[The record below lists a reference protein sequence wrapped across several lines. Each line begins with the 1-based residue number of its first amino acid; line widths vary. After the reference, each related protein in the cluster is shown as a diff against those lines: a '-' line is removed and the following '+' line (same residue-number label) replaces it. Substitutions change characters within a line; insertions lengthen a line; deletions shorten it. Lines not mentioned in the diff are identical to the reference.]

1 MFFISHLSR
10 STRRTWHT
18 TFKSAAASSSAAQAA
33 RQPAAKEESRLQAL
47 RRALAEDESRVEEE
61 DDLLDEFV
69 HSSSPTITVHN
80 STTTTSTTSTTSS
93 SPRTKVAKPR
103 ERKPA
108 WLRGQAATGPNYER
122 LRSTVRSL
130 GLATVCEEAKCP
142 NIGECWGGGDDG
154 VATATIMIMGDTCTR
169 GCRFCNVKTSRAP
182 GPLDPEEPAKTAEAV
197 ASWGMDYI
205 VITSVDRDDVED
217 QGASHIAKTV
227 RLMKEKKPGL
237 MVEVLTPDFSGNLEH
252 VKQVAISGL
261 NVFAHNVETV
271 ERLSPRVRDRRANYQ
286 QSLNVL
292 RAAAEARP
300 GLITKTSIMMGL
312 GETDEEVHQFL
323 KDIQNAGVQVV
334 TFGQYLRPSKRHL
347 KVHEYVTP
355 EKFDEWGDI
364 AKSMGFRYVA
374 SGPMVRSSYKAGEF
388 YLKAMVEED
397 EKAKQDVVA
406 AVM

>member
-1 MFFISHLSR
+1 MLR
-10 STRRTWHT
+10 SLRPLLFRS
-18 TFKSAAASSSAAQAA
+18 FSSAPAAA
-33 RQPAAKEESRLQAL
+33 PAETRLQAL
-47 RRALAEDESRVEEE
+47 RRSLAEDEALAAQTE
-61 DDLLDEFV
+61 LIDEFV
-69 HSSSPTITVHN
+69 QDAASITLHSS
-80 STTTTSTTSTTSS
+80 TSTQ
-93 SPRTKVAKPR
+93 SPAKRKKPR

-108 WLRGQAATGPNYER
+108 WLKGQLPSGPNYER
-122 LRSTVRSL
+122 LRSTVRTL

-142 NIGECWGGGDDG
+142 NIGECWGGGEDG
-154 VATATIMIMGDTCTR
+154 IATATIMIMGDTCTR

-182 GPLDPEEPAKTAEAV
+182 APLNPEEPANTAEAV

-205 VITSVDRDDVED
+205 VITSVDRDDVPD

-227 RLMKEKKPGL
+227 RLMKEKKADL
-237 MVEVLTPDFSGNLEH
+237 LVEVLTPDFSGNLEH
-252 VKQVAISGL
+252 VRQVATSGL

-286 QSLNVL
+286 QSLDVL
-292 RAAAEARP
+292 QAAAQARP

-323 KDIQNAGVQVV
+323 RDIQTAGVQVV

-347 KVHEYVTP
+347 KVQEYVTP

-364 AKSMGFRYVA
+364 ARDMGFRYVA

-388 YLKAMVEED
+388 YLKAMV
-397 EKAKQDVVA
+397 QDDMKKTE
-406 AVM
+406 AVETGASSTE

>member
-1 MFFISHLSR
+1 MLLKWGGTHALLRRSFQTRTKFFSSLASPNA
-10 STRRTWHT
+10 
-18 TFKSAAASSSAAQAA
+18 KS
-33 RQPAAKEESRLQAL
+33 ESRLEAL
-47 RRALAEDESRVEEE
+47 RRTLAEDEATAATDHEHELI
-61 DDLLDEFV
+61 DTFV
-69 HSSSPTITVHN
+69 GSTPSVTVHASSTPAPSSTASSSTLA
-80 STTTTSTTSTTSS
+80 
-93 SPRTKVAKPR
+93 KKKKPR

-130 GLATVCEEAKCP
+130 GLATVCEEARCP

-182 GPLDPEEPAKTAEAV
+182 PPLNPEEPANTAEAV
-197 ASWGMDYI
+197 AGWGMDYI
-205 VITSVDRDDVED
+205 VITSVDRDDVPD

-227 RLMKEKKPGL
+227 RLMKEKKPDL
-237 MVEVLTPDFSGNLEH
+237 LVEVLTPDFSGNLEH
-252 VKQVAISGL
+252 VREVAVSGL

-292 RAAAEARP
+292 QAAADARP

-323 KDIQNAGVQVV
+323 IDIQNAGVQVV

-355 EKFDEWGDI
+355 EKFEEWGEI
-364 AKSMGFRYVA
+364 AKGMGFRYVA

-388 YLKAMVEED
+388 YLKAMVKED
-397 EKAKQDVVA
+397 EAKVLA
-406 AVM
+406 AAATATA